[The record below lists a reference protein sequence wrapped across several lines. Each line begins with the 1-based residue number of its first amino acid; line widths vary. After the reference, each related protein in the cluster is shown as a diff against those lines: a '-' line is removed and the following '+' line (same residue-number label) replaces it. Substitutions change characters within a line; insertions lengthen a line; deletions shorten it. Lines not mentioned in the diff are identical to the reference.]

1 MGRVLL
7 GGSCTCDMFVI
18 QETLEAM
25 CGISELIIIDD
36 VDHAVLP

>member
-1 MGRVLL
+1 
-7 GGSCTCDMFVI
+7 MFVI